1 MSLIELDKKA
11 YFWNLDILSKKAGGV
26 NKIIAV
32 LKDNA
37 YGHGA
42 HLIASMAR
50 EFGVKY
56 AVVKNEREAYEIDE
70 FFDNILILSHIPTG
84 FENENFIYAINDLN
98 QISKFKKDTKVHI
111 ALDTL
116 MSRNGIKFD
125 DLKTALDEIKRAGL
139 ILRGAYTHFRSADEI
154 GGDFFTQK
162 QNYLKAKNALKNLAK
177 NRGINEPIFH
187 SCNSAATQR
196 SEIIDDEFIRVG
208 MAQFGYEQFASV
220 SFGKKLKPV
229 LKLYADKIS
238 QRVLKK
244 GEKIGYGGVYE
255 ASEDINI
262 ATYDLGYGDGLFR
275 CDKSINPLLAGGKLI
290 LGKMSMDSF
299 SSPDYGKRVCV
310 IDDARVFAKAF
321 HTIEYEVLVKLS
333 PFIER
338 VII

>member
-11 YFWNLDILSKKAGGV
+11 YFWNLDILSKKAGGAD
-26 NKIIAV
+26 KIIAV

-42 HLIASMAR
+42 RLVASMAR
-50 EFGVKY
+50 EFGIKF

-70 FFDNILILSHIPTG
+70 FFDEILILSHIPTG
-84 FENENFIYAINDLN
+84 LESQKFTYAINDLS
-98 QISKFKKDTKVHI
+98 QISKLKKGTKVHI

-116 MSRNGIKFD
+116 MSRNGIKFA
-125 DLKTALDEIKRAGL
+125 DLQTTLDEIQKYGL
-139 ILRGAYTHFRSADEI
+139 ILRGAYTHFRCADEI

-162 QNYLKAKNALKNLAK
+162 QNYIKAKLALKTLAK
-177 NRGINEPIFH
+177 DQGINSLVFH

-196 SEIIDDEFIRVG
+196 SEIIDDDFIRVG
-208 MAQFGYEQFASV
+208 IAQFGYEQFNSI
-220 SFGKKLKPV
+220 SFGKSLKPV

-255 ASEDINI
+255 ASENIDIV
-262 ATYDLGYGDGLFR
+262 TYDLGYGDGLFR

-310 IDDARVFAKAF
+310 IDDARMFAKAF
-321 HTIEYEVLVKLS
+321 HTIEYEILVKLS
-333 PFIER
+333 PFIKR